1 MEHISDELLMEAYHK
16 AKRLNLSPDFLS
28 IIEEELQRRDLSIK
42 NIQHT
47 S

>member
-1 MEHISDELLMEAYHK
+1 MDHISDELLIEAYHK

-28 IIEEELQRRDLSIK
+28 IIEEELHRRNLSSNK
-42 NIQHT
+42 IQHT